1 MKHNKFGHIDIP
13 LKRIHIELT
22 NVCDFNCIFCPKP
35 VMTRPLGYMDTG
47 LAKDIISEVGKY
59 GLAEKVTFHVMG
71 EPTLHRDFFDILDHA
86 ASENVPV
93 GLTTN
98 GGGLGGP
105 VGEKLLDYPLHQIDV
120 SLQTPDKDSF
130 DMRRSG
136 RLSFDHYLGSALN
149 FFAEYRRRHRESIV
163 KFRFLNTALPCK
175 SMEKKVGPV
184 RVMSSTKELRSVFA
198 QWVERVYRL
207 MGVND
212 IDLDRALRGVNKLV
226 SYKWNVVEVLP
237 NLFFETYIL
246 GDWGHAFYDGPVRK
260 AWAGYCFGMRDHFAV
275 LQNGDVTLC
284 CIDFDGKTAIGNLH
298 NHTLKDILSGDEVGS
313 IIRGFKRFKLEH
325 PHCKICLGG
334 KNYFSWL
341 TKPVQT
347 ILFLKL
353 LKPCFYNKSRLM
365 DDGGLPDQLSR

>member
-226 SYKWNVVEVLP
+226 SYKWNVSRR
-237 NLFFETYIL
+237 L
-246 GDWGHAFYDGPVRK
+246 GA
-260 AWAGYCFGMRDHFAV
+260 
-275 LQNGDVTLC
+275 
-284 CIDFDGKTAIGNLH
+284 
-298 NHTLKDILSGDEVGS
+298 
-313 IIRGFKRFKLEH
+313 
-325 PHCKICLGG
+325 CL
-334 KNYFSWL
+334 L
-341 TKPVQT
+341 
-347 ILFLKL
+347 
-353 LKPCFYNKSRLM
+353 
-365 DDGGLPDQLSR
+365 